1 MINIVEKIDNESQ
14 ENISSRYFNFKNKS
28 MPKFSKVDA
37 LLTVEDHKKDFPLNI
52 ECITINPSENSLGK
66 IRKNILENIVSG
78 IKKKASIIQ
87 WKNIYEVIRWFDQIE
102 NKPNMYFV
110 NFDIEKFYPSIK
122 SNHLKSVI
130 EFARRFTSI
139 SDEEVNIIDHTCNSI
154 LTYNGST
161 WTKKDQDSTFDVPM
175 GSYFGAELCDL
186 VGLHILDKLQKSYMP
201 NQIGL
206 YRDDGLATIR
216 YTKNQN
222 LENMKKPNNQD
233 I

>member
-1 MINIVEKIDNESQ
+1 
-14 ENISSRYFNFKNKS
+14 
-28 MPKFSKVDA
+28 
-37 LLTVEDHKKDFPLNI
+37 
-52 ECITINPSENSLGK
+52 
-66 IRKNILENIVSG
+66 
-78 IKKKASIIQ
+78 
-87 WKNIYEVIRWFDQIE
+87 
-102 NKPNMYFV
+102 MYFV

-175 GSYFGAELCDL
+175 GSYFCAELCDL
-186 VGLHILDKLQKSYMP
+186 VGLYILDKLKKSYTP

-206 YRDDGLATIR
+206 YRDDGLAIIR
-216 YTKNQN
+216 YTNNQN
-222 LENMKKPNNQD
+222 LENMKNKQSRSLK